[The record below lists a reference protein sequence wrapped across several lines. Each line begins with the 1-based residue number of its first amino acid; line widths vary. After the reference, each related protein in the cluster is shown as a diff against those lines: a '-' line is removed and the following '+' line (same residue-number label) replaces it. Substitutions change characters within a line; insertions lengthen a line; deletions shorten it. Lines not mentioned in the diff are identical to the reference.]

1 MQVSS
6 RLLCSLLL
14 FWISLSPVLAAQTVF
29 SWGLN
34 QTFSINSSSDAVAL
48 DDERSGLSAFLFPSQ
63 GESNA
68 GSSDEVVIPCI
79 VAANDSIANRLYSAI
94 FGLCMKPQI
103 SAFFSS
109 IDSPYQGYAILWAA
123 NRGFPAQGKSLS
135 LTLSKDGDLVFYGDG
150 MMETPAWSSGTSGQG
165 VTRLELTQ
173 DPANLKVLDSKN
185 RTIWQSMDHPFDTLS
200 VGQTLQV
207 GMKLVSW
214 NSGND
219 FSEGRFTLVV
229 EPSFQLKLLY
239 TADLAAEPLP
249 YWIWHPDKDKIPSA
263 CRHLEYGST
272 ALASC
277 LDSNGFVN
285 VSQTYSVFLSNDG
298 LSVGSIINDTVLP
311 STLTENSLERAV
323 LKLDYDGALRIFSV
337 QATWIKLADTFDN
350 DTCLLPTRCGAYG
363 ICTSNGQCTCPDL
376 DVNLSLPVPFSFSNA
391 SDPSQGCVV
400 AQSLSFNCSTQLNQN
415 MEPNLQML
423 PLTGGLDYF
432 VNRFIGYNDVQFTDN
447 GTSNLGAQECNS
459 LCLKN
464 CSCLASLWHVDSQT
478 CFHVHG
484 QIGSFRGALNSSNYK
499 AYVKLSVP
507 SPQSPKPPLGSVPP
521 SLPLSPLSSV
531 EGSNSKPMVLGIV
544 IGVGGF
550 LLVCVFMSLLFHRKC
565 YKHPRKW
572 RKVQELD
579 VSADADVLFDLP
591 NRFTF
596 EELDTATNGFSQKLG
611 RGGFG
616 AVYYGTLP
624 NGTRVAVKRLEGLR
638 QGEKEFRSELRI
650 MGGANHHNLLQLI
663 GFCVEEEKR
672 LLVYKFMENGSLD
685 QWLFQSSASLADRG
699 NTEKLGGCRAVK
711 KLSWEMR
718 YNIAVGVAK
727 GLAYLHEGCRKHILH
742 LDIKP
747 QNILLDEDFV
757 PKVADFGLSRHME
770 RNESN
775 VMTTVR
781 GTPGYLA
788 PEWLKEGASVGL
800 KCDVFS
806 YGMLLMQI
814 VSGRRN
820 ADQQSGVP
828 YPEWAFSQLQGMR
841 SSIDT
846 KGGDSMRCVDGLTD
860 TELQSDEERQQ
871 LETLLIIAYM
881 CVLEKPE
888 WRPSMGT
895 VVQMLEGHIS
905 VMDINL
911 SNLRPGLNFV
921 LGSDSSSTDIAGL
934 KRQLESLF
942 TSSQDGSSGLEDV
955 SFFVS
960 SR

>member
-1 MQVSS
+1 
-6 RLLCSLLL
+6 
-14 FWISLSPVLAAQTVF
+14 
-29 SWGLN
+29 
-34 QTFSINSSSDAVAL
+34 
-48 DDERSGLSAFLFPSQ
+48 
-63 GESNA
+63 
-68 GSSDEVVIPCI
+68 
-79 VAANDSIANRLYSAI
+79 
-94 FGLCMKPQI
+94 
-103 SAFFSS
+103 
-109 IDSPYQGYAILWAA
+109 
-123 NRGFPAQGKSLS
+123 
-135 LTLSKDGDLVFYGDG
+135 
-150 MMETPAWSSGTSGQG
+150 METPAWSSGTSGQG
-165 VTRLELTQ
+165 VTRMELTQ
-173 DPANLKVLDSKN
+173 NPANLKLIDSKN
-185 RTIWQSMDHPFDTLS
+185 RTIWQSMDHPFNTLS

-219 FSEGRFTLVV
+219 FSEGKFSLIV

-249 YWIWHPDKDKIPSA
+249 YWIWHPNKDKFPAA
-263 CRHLEYGST
+263 CRHLEFGST

-285 VSQTYSVFLSNDG
+285 ISQTYSVFVSNDG
-298 LSVGSIINDTVLP
+298 LSVGSIINDTVLA
-311 STLTENSLERAV
+311 STLTDDTLQRTV
-323 LKLDYDGALRIFSV
+323 LKLDSDGALRIFFV
-337 QATWIKLADTFDN
+337 DRTWIKYADLFQN
-350 DTCLLPTRCGAYG
+350 DTCLLPTRCGTYG

-376 DVNLSLPVPFSFSNA
+376 EVDRSLPLPFSFSNA

-400 AQSLSFNCSTQLNQN
+400 AQSLSFNCSTQLIQN
-415 MEPNLQML
+415 MEPDLQML

-432 VNRFIGYNDVQFTDN
+432 ANQFNGYTDVQFTDN
-447 GTSNLGAQECNS
+447 GTSNPVAQECNS

-464 CSCLASLWHVDSQT
+464 CSCLASLWHVDSRT

-484 QIGSFRGALNSSNYK
+484 QIGSFRGAVNSSNYK

-507 SPQSPKPPLGSVPP
+507 SRQSPMP
-521 SLPLSPLSSV
+521 SLGFVPAPLPLPPLSSV
-531 EGSNSKPMVLGIV
+531 PPLPMLPLSSVHGASSKQIILGTV

-550 LLVCVFMSLLFHRKC
+550 LLVCVFMSTLFHRKC

-572 RKVQELD
+572 KKAQKLD
-579 VSADADVLFDLP
+579 VSAGADLLFDLP

-624 NGTRVAVKRLEGLR
+624 DGTRVAVKRLEGLR

-672 LLVYKFMENGSLD
+672 LLVYRFMENGSLD
-685 QWLFQSSASLADRG
+685 RWLFKSSASLADRE
-699 NTEKLGGCRAVK
+699 NTEKLEGCGAVK

-775 VMTTVR
+775 VMTSVR

-788 PEWLKEGASVGL
+788 LSGSKVGA
-800 KCDVFS
+800 
-806 YGMLLMQI
+806 
-814 VSGRRN
+814 
-820 ADQQSGVP
+820 
-828 YPEWAFSQLQGMR
+828 
-841 SSIDT
+841 
-846 KGGDSMRCVDGLTD
+846 
-860 TELQSDEERQQ
+860 
-871 LETLLIIAYM
+871 
-881 CVLEKPE
+881 VL
-888 WRPSMGT
+888 
-895 VVQMLEGHIS
+895 
-905 VMDINL
+905 
-911 SNLRPGLNFV
+911 
-921 LGSDSSSTDIAGL
+921 A
-934 KRQLESLF
+934 
-942 TSSQDGSSGLEDV
+942 
-955 SFFVS
+955 
-960 SR
+960 

>member
-1 MQVSS
+1 M
-6 RLLCSLLL
+6 
-14 FWISLSPVLAAQTVF
+14 
-29 SWGLN
+29 
-34 QTFSINSSSDAVAL
+34 
-48 DDERSGLSAFLFPSQ
+48 
-63 GESNA
+63 
-68 GSSDEVVIPCI
+68 
-79 VAANDSIANRLYSAI
+79 
-94 FGLCMKPQI
+94 
-103 SAFFSS
+103 
-109 IDSPYQGYAILWAA
+109 
-123 NRGFPAQGKSLS
+123 
-135 LTLSKDGDLVFYGDG
+135 
-150 MMETPAWSSGTSGQG
+150 
-165 VTRLELTQ
+165 
-173 DPANLKVLDSKN
+173 
-185 RTIWQSMDHPFDTLS
+185 
-200 VGQTLQV
+200 
-207 GMKLVSW
+207 
-214 NSGND
+214 
-219 FSEGRFTLVV
+219 
-229 EPSFQLKLLY
+229 
-239 TADLAAEPLP
+239 
-249 YWIWHPDKDKIPSA
+249 
-263 CRHLEYGST
+263 
-272 ALASC
+272 
-277 LDSNGFVN
+277 
-285 VSQTYSVFLSNDG
+285 
-298 LSVGSIINDTVLP
+298 
-311 STLTENSLERAV
+311 
-323 LKLDYDGALRIFSV
+323 LKLDYDGALRIFVV
-337 QATWIKLADTFDN
+337 QQTTWIKYADLFEN
-350 DTCLLPTRCGAYG
+350 DTCLLPTRCGTYG

-376 DVNLSLPVPFSFSNA
+376 EVDLSLPVPFSFSNA

-400 AQSLSFNCSTQLNQN
+400 AQSLSFNCSTQLIQN
-415 MEPNLQML
+415 MEPDLQML

-432 VNRFIGYNDVQFTDN
+432 ANQFKGYTDVPFTDN
-447 GTSNLGAQECNS
+447 GTSNSVAQECNS

-464 CSCLASLWHVDSQT
+464 CSCLASLWHVDSRT

-507 SPQSPKPPLGSVPP
+507 SPQSPMPSLGFVPPPLA
-521 SLPLSPLSSV
+521 LPPLSSV
-531 EGSNSKPMVLGIV
+531 PPLPMPPLSSADGASSKPIILGTV
-544 IGVGGF
+544 IGVTGF
-550 LLVCVFMSLLFHRKC
+550 LLVCVFMSILFHRKC

-572 RKVQELD
+572 KKAPKLD
-579 VSADADVLFDLP
+579 VSVGVDLLFDLP

-596 EELDTATNGFSQKLG
+596 EELGTATNGFSQKLG

-624 NGTRVAVKRLEGLR
+624 DGTRVAVKRLEGLR

-672 LLVYKFMENGSLD
+672 LLVYRFMENGSLD
-685 QWLFQSSASLADRG
+685 RWLFKSSASLADRE
-699 NTEKLGGCRAVK
+699 NTETLGGCRAVE

-775 VMTTVR
+775 VMTSVR

-788 PEWLKEGASVGL
+788 PEWLKGGGSVGV

-820 ADQQSGVP
+820 ADQQSGEP
-828 YPEWAFSQLQGMR
+828 YPKRAFSQMKGMR
-841 SSIDT
+841 SDIGAKEEDSIR
-846 KGGDSMRCVDGLTD
+846 SVDGLTD
-860 TELQSDEERQQ
+860 AELQSDEERQQ
-871 LETLLIIAYM
+871 LETLLIIAFM

-895 VVQMLEGHIS
+895 VVQMLEGHIP

-921 LGSDSSSTDIAGL
+921 LGSDSLSTDMEGL
-934 KRQLESLF
+934 KRQLEGLF
-942 TSSQDGSSGLEDV
+942 TSSQDGSFGLDDV